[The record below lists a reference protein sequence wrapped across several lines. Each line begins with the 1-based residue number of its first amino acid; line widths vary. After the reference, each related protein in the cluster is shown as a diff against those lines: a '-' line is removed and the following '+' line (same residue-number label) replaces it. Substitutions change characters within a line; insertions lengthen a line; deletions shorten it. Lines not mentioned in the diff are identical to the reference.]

1 MDVISVENNVVCM
14 YTYSVVIAIAMEA
27 EAAPFIEHLSLEAQ
41 DDFFSDTTPFKAYQG
56 KHESCNLT
64 LITNGKDEVHG
75 TGVDNVGTIP
85 AALATFLTLE
95 KLNSEEKKI
104 DLVINA
110 GTCGGFKRMGAE
122 IGDVFFTTAVAN
134 HDRRIP
140 IPGFT
145 AYGVGKLESTSV
157 ESLATA
163 LDAKLG
169 ICTTG
174 NSLDAHD
181 VDHHHMSEN
190 EASVKDMEAAA
201 IAWSCEMHKTPHFGV
216 KVVTDIVDGDKPT
229 EEEFFENLGAA
240 AKSLQEALPKVI
252 EYICGKG
259 RDEL

>member
-1 MDVISVENNVVCM
+1 M
-14 YTYSVVIAIAMEA
+14 
-27 EAAPFIEHLSLEAQ
+27 
-41 DDFFSDTTPFKAYQG
+41 
-56 KHESCNLT
+56 
-64 LITNGKDEVHG
+64 
-75 TGVDNVGTIP
+75 
-85 AALATFLTLE
+85 
-95 KLNSEEKKI
+95 
-104 DLVINA
+104 
-110 GTCGGFKRMGAE
+110 
-122 IGDVFFTTAVAN
+122 
-134 HDRRIP
+134 
-140 IPGFT
+140 
-145 AYGVGKLESTSV
+145 ESTSV

-201 IAWSCEMHKTPHFGV
+201 TIAWSCEMHKTPHFGV